1 MSSQGVEWWRHSET
15 EQYTHTSENQNQQLY
30 EQKRRPV
37 DDLVFTSFSLCL
49 SLSFPNLQLFIA
61 SFPLTYCREDFC
73 YVTGH
78 VLCCPTFFKAVV
90 TSARC
95 SSLVSA
101 QTSWCLCSFD
111 SLKPRQGFGLI
122 LLLQGFYITRMKSFL
137 GYYFRMIRMTSLLRT
152 NSSSIWKRDI
162 ITSCLTW
169 KLLPLCDAFCWT
181 DSITSS
187 SLLTWSLF
195 FPSVLTVSARRFLI
209 FSPPFLSFV
218 GEYYLLVEI
227 VH

>member
-1 MSSQGVEWWRHSET
+1 MWPATSSV
-15 EQYTHTSENQNQQLY
+15 
-30 EQKRRPV
+30 
-37 DDLVFTSFSLCL
+37 
-49 SLSFPNLQLFIA
+49 
-61 SFPLTYCREDFC
+61 
-73 YVTGH
+73 
-78 VLCCPTFFKAVV
+78 VLPFFKAVV